1 MRHNT
6 SPSLSSQPSLFE
18 DPPATEF
25 AHALGQ
31 ARGKPAAPRPAA
43 KHQAEPGLAV
53 LAAQVQPQHLALRAQ
68 LGELVRIGTSSWG
81 FPGWAGIVYA
91 KTHTDAVLAK
101 TGLAAYAQHPLL
113 RTVSLDRSFYRPL
126 TQSQYANYARQ
137 LPPDFRMVVKA
148 PALVCDAM
156 QRDATGRQQQANP
169 LFLDPQWAL
178 HEALK
183 PCASGLGAHLG
194 AVVFQISPLPSALL
208 ADMPSVLRKLDAL
221 LSTVSA
227 SAWNAAA
234 PQAYIAVEVRDPAWL
249 TPKFAGIL
257 KAHGATYCL
266 GLHAKMP
273 PIEAQLPMLRA
284 LWPGPLLARWS
295 LNARHGAHGYT
306 AAKQDYAPFDAL
318 VHEDHPTR
326 LALAKVMA
334 ATARAGHQVLV
345 TINNKA
351 EGCAP
356 HSAVALAQA
365 VAAALHPA

>member
-1 MRHNT
+1 MRNNT
-6 SPSLSSQPSLFE
+6 TPSPQPNLFE
-18 DPPATEF
+18 DLAATE
-25 AHALGQ
+25 
-31 ARGKPAAPRPAA
+31 PAQPLTQTRPLATPRPAA
-43 KHQAEPGLAV
+43 RHSAPSGPAV
-53 LAAQVQPQHLALRAQ
+53 QAAQAQPQHLALREQ
-68 LGELVRIGTSSWG
+68 LGELIRIGASSWS

-91 KTHTDAVLAK
+91 NTHTDAVLAK

-126 TQSQYANYARQ
+126 TQAQYADYARQ
-137 LPPDFRMVVKA
+137 LPSDFRMVVKA
-148 PALVCDAM
+148 PAMVCDAV
-156 QRDATGRQQQANP
+156 QRDVTGRQQQSNP

-178 HEALK
+178 QEALA
-183 PCASGLGAHLG
+183 PCASGLGARLG
-194 AVVFQISPLPSALL
+194 AVVFQISPLPSALR
-208 ADMPSVLRKLDAL
+208 ADMPAVLRKLDAL
-221 LSTVSA
+221 LSAVSA

-234 PQAYIAVEVRDPAWL
+234 PQAYVAVEVRDPAWL
-249 TPKFAGIL
+249 TPEFARIL

-295 LNARHGAHGYT
+295 LNARHGAHGY
-306 AAKQDYAPFDAL
+306 AAARQDYAPFNAL
-318 VHEDHPTR
+318 VHDDHPTR

-356 HSAVALAQA
+356 HSAVALAQE
-365 VAAALHPA
+365 VAAELQAA